1 MSSALVQSTRILL
14 VDDHKLV
21 CTGVRMLLESHPELE
36 VVGEAY
42 CRADALAMTTREQP
56 DLIVL
61 DLDLG
66 GDMALDC
73 IPDLLAAANG
83 ARVLVLTGMLDPDLH
98 RRAVC
103 LGAMGLVL
111 KETAADVLLQA
122 IEKVSAGEVWIQ
134 RSMMAEVLKD
144 LVHKVRYQEPDPEA
158 AKIAKLTAREREVI
172 ALVGEGLR
180 NQQIADR
187 LYISETTVR
196 HHLNAIFTKVKVPD
210 RLALVI
216 YAYRHGLARLPG

>member
-1 MSSALVQSTRILL
+1 MSSALVQSIRILL
-14 VDDHKLV
+14 VDDHKIV
-21 CTGVRMLLESHPELE
+21 CTGVRMLLESHPGLE

-42 CRADALAMTTREQP
+42 CRADALAMAAQEQP

-73 IPDLLAAANG
+73 IPNLLTVAAG
-83 ARVLVLTGMLDPDLH
+83 TRILVLTGIHDPDLH

-111 KETAADVLLQA
+111 KDKAADVLLQA
-122 IEKVSAGEVWIQ
+122 IEKVSAGEVWIE
-134 RSMMAEVLKD
+134 RSMMAEVLNG
-144 LVHKVRYQEPDPEA
+144 LSRAGQAQEPNPEA

-187 LYISETTVR
+187 LYISATTVR
-196 HHLNAIFTKVKVPD
+196 HHLNAIFTKLKIPD
-210 RLALVI
+210 RLALVM
-216 YAYRHGLARLPG
+216 YAYRHELARFPG